1 MLPAHLVV
9 ADMFCKSEPGYNA
22 EKIGT
27 ILDPHQA
34 AEALDAGQKA
44 ACIIGLDQ
52 IPLILEHI
60 HHEQNSLRI
69 LLR

>member
-1 MLPAHLVV
+1 MAVEE
-9 ADMFCKSEPGYNA
+9 DQFR
-22 EKIGT
+22 IR
-27 ILDPHQA
+27 
-34 AEALDAGQKA
+34 KA
-44 ACIIGLDQ
+44 AMDKIDVAEIARILEQQRLTGRRPLAHKPALDQ

>member
-1 MLPAHLVV
+1 MDKIDVAEIARILEQQRLTGRRPLAHKPA
-9 ADMFCKSEPGYNA
+9 
-22 EKIGT
+22 
-27 ILDPHQA
+27 
-34 AEALDAGQKA
+34 
-44 ACIIGLDQ
+44 LDQ